1 MLVAEHLRK
10 LMERELGF
18 EPTRCQKG
26 LFEELSAFVM
36 ADSPDDWLLVISGY
50 AGTGKTTAI
59 GAFIKALKT
68 LRQKFVL
75 MAPTG
80 RSAKVLAGYTGE
92 SAKTIHKQIYRQK
105 SLKDGIGQF
114 QIDFN
119 KAKETFYIVDEAS
132 LITSG
137 AGAQSAL
144 FGSGNLLDDLIAY
157 VRQDVSNKL
166 IIMGDPAQLPP
177 VGMEVSP
184 ALDLNCLSSYAKPR
198 VAMLRSVV
206 RQEQQSGI
214 LYNATKLRMQIEQ
227 GDTSLPGLREEGFAD
242 FKRI

>member
-92 SAKTIHKQIYRQK
+92 SAKTIHKQI
-105 SLKDGIGQF
+105 
-114 QIDFN
+114 
-119 KAKETFYIVDEAS
+119 
-132 LITSG
+132 
-137 AGAQSAL
+137 
-144 FGSGNLLDDLIAY
+144 
-157 VRQDVSNKL
+157 
-166 IIMGDPAQLPP
+166 
-177 VGMEVSP
+177 
-184 ALDLNCLSSYAKPR
+184 
-198 VAMLRSVV
+198 
-206 RQEQQSGI
+206 
-214 LYNATKLRMQIEQ
+214 
-227 GDTSLPGLREEGFAD
+227 
-242 FKRI
+242 